1 VFLNCFKKPGFLTG
15 LILFFAST
23 HFSVAAPK
31 TEAVVTETK
40 LVSVTPQKNTA
51 KKIVEDFQFELL
63 EIMKQGHAL
72 GFQGRYSQL
81 EQAILKSHDLKK
93 IVRIVVG
100 KEWKK
105 LSDQQKITLNDV
117 FSRLS
122 ISAYAFNFKEFS
134 GESFQYQS
142 EDETARGGIIVH
154 TLLKLP
160 KDKDVKFDYMLKKKG
175 DSWRI
180 INIIANGVSDLAL
193 KRSEYTS
200 ILKRKGFE
208 ALIAKI
214 NEKIDN
220 YAKQ

>member
-1 VFLNCFKKPGFLTG
+1 MVKEIVLNCLKNYGFLLG
-15 LILFFAST
+15 LLMFFSAINN
-23 HFSVAAPK
+23 SVAIAGSK
-31 TEAVVTETK
+31 QTREATEK
-40 LVSVTPQKNTA
+40 STA
-51 KKIVEDFQFELL
+51 KQIVGDFQLKLL
-63 EIMKQGHAL
+63 DVMKEGTVL

-81 EQAILKSHDLKK
+81 EPAIVKSHDLTK

-100 KEWKK
+100 KEWNI
-105 LSDQQKITLNDV
+105 LSDKQKSTLNDV

-122 ISAYAFNFKEFS
+122 ISAYAFNFKEYS
-134 GESFQYQS
+134 GESFEYQS
-142 EDETARGGIIVH
+142 EDKTARGGIIVH

-160 KDKDVKFDYMLKKKG
+160 KNKDVKLDYMLKKKG
-175 DSWRI
+175 ESWRI

-220 YAKQ
+220 YTKQ